1 MRETAINCMKRHSL
15 ARGEGF
21 ESDLVVFLKM
31 PVVMVTVMCKSMAN
45 SLQGV
50 REARAFAYTD
60 SIIDDAVF
68 AILHEENLSRG
79 VFPY

>member
-1 MRETAINCMKRHSL
+1 M
-15 ARGEGF
+15 
-21 ESDLVVFLKM
+21 VFLMM
-31 PVVMVTVMCKSMAN
+31 PVVMVTVMCKNMVN

-50 REARAFAYTD
+50 REERAFTYTD

-68 AILHEENLSRG
+68 AFLHEENLSRG

>member
-1 MRETAINCMKRHSL
+1 M
-15 ARGEGF
+15 
-21 ESDLVVFLKM
+21 M
-31 PVVMVTVMCKSMAN
+31 PVVMVTVMCKNMAN

-50 REARAFAYTD
+50 REERTFAYTD